1 MKKLFAL
8 AAGLICSA
16 VLVAGD
22 AAAQAFP
29 SKTIRI
35 IVPVAPGGTS
45 DVLARTFAP
54 RLQEALGQ
62 TVVVENRPG
71 ASGNIG
77 ADIVAK
83 SAPDGHTLV
92 LMDVG
97 NLVISPSVNPKMPF
111 DIIKDFAPVT
121 IIAYSPHML
130 VVNAELPFN
139 TTRDLIAYAKANP
152 GKLNYATTGQGSAP
166 HLAGVLFAQGTGIT
180 WEDIPGKGGADS
192 ILHVISGQ
200 ADLLFNGMVA
210 TQPHV
215 KSGKL
220 KLLAMSSEKRLAS
233 LPDTPTV
240 AESAGLPGF
249 VTGSYQGVLV
259 AAGTPKPVVARLQ
272 SEFAKIAAVPE
283 VRERLQALGAEA
295 VLNSPEAFADW
306 MKVESAKWAVVVK
319 RANLKLE

>member
-1 MKKLFAL
+1 MGKMIAL
-8 AAGLICSA
+8 AAGLLCSA
-16 VLVAGD
+16 ALLAGE
-22 AAAQAFP
+22 AGAQAFP

-35 IVPVAPGGTS
+35 IVPFAPGGTS

-54 RLQEALGQ
+54 RLQESLGQ

-83 SAPDGHTLV
+83 SAPDGYTLV

-97 NLVISPSVNPKMPF
+97 NLVISPSINPKMPF

-130 VVNAELPFN
+130 VVNAALPFS
-139 TTRDLIAYAKANP
+139 TTRELIAYAKANP

-166 HLAGVLFAQGTGIT
+166 HLAGVLFAQGTGVT

-220 KLLAMSSEKRLAS
+220 KLLAMSSEKRLKS

-259 AAGTPKPVVARLQ
+259 AAGTPKPIVARLQ
-272 SEFAKIAAVPE
+272 AEFAKIAAMPE
-283 VRERLQALGAEA
+283 VAERLNALGAEA
-295 VLNSPEAFADW
+295 MLNSPEAFAEW

-319 RANLKLE
+319 KANLKLE

>member
-1 MKKLFAL
+1 MGKLTTL
-8 AAGLICSA
+8 AA
-16 VLVAGD
+16 VLLCMAALFAGD

-29 SKTIRI
+29 GKGIRI
-35 IVPVAPGGTS
+35 IVPFAPGGTS

-83 SAPDGHTLV
+83 SAPDGHIMV

-111 DIIKDFAPVT
+111 DIIKDFEPVT

-130 VVNAELPFN
+130 VVNASLPVS
-139 TTRDLIAYAKANP
+139 TTRELITYAKANP

-166 HLAGVLFAQGTGIT
+166 HLAGILFAQGTGIT

-272 SEFAKIAAVPE
+272 SEFAKIAALPE

-295 VLNSPEAFADW
+295 VLNSPEAFAEW
-306 MKVESAKWAVVVK
+306 MKIESAKWAVVVK